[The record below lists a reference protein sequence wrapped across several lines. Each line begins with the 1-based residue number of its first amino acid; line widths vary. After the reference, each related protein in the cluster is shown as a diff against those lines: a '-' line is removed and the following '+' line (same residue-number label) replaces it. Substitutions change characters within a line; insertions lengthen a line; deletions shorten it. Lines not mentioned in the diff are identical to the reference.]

1 MKYKDLKEMNIKD
14 WDGQPFRAISA
25 DADEAEVYDIDVRR
39 LNGIGNCNLIVG
51 YLNGHWRAESGV
63 HWSHVYPIEWNKK
76 PKKRLTNRE
85 LAMWLAKGNG
95 QVKYAT
101 GYVSA
106 YHGYAE
112 GIDHEE
118 TQEEIKVRKWDS
130 TEWVEPTTE
139 FLVDCQ

>member
-1 MKYKDLKEMNIKD
+1 MTIKE
-14 WDGQPFRAISA
+14 WDGQPFYAIAIDDNNKTLFIS
-25 DADEAEVYDIDVRR
+25 DQKRYDGKEI
-39 LNGIGNCNLIVG
+39 G
-51 YLNGHWRAESGV
+51 YLITGYNHERWIDDSGLS
-63 HWSHVYPIEWNKK
+63 WKCVYPLEWNKK

-106 YHGYAE
+106 YHGYVE

-118 TQEEIKVRKWDS
+118 TNEEIKVRKWDS
-130 TEWVEPTTE
+130 TEWVEPTTDI
-139 FLVDCQ
+139 LVDCL

>member
-1 MKYKDLKEMNIKD
+1 MQYKDLKEKNIKD
-14 WDGQPFRAISA
+14 WDGQPFRAITV

-51 YLNGHWRAESGV
+51 YLNGRWRTESDV
-63 HWSHVYPIEWNKK
+63 LWSHAYPIEWNKK
-76 PKKRLTNRE
+76 PKKRMTNRE

-130 TEWVEPTTE
+130 TEWVEPT
-139 FLVDCQ
+139 VDLL